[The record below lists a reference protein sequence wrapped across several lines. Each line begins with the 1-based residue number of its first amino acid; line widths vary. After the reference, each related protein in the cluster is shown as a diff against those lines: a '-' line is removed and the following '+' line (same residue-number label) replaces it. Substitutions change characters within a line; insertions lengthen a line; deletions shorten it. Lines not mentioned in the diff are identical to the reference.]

1 MTRRVAGSSLP
12 EHRDGGEKPES
23 DIRLAASM
31 TRRLTMTVATILNEK
46 GRQVLTVGQE
56 ETIESTAKLLAD
68 KQVGAIVIADSDR
81 HVIGI
86 ISERD
91 VVRAI
96 ARGGKAALEQKVEA
110 FMTHDV
116 VTCHED
122 DTIVML
128 MERMTDGKFRHL
140 PVVQDG
146 ILSGIVSIGDVV
158 KQRIA
163 EAEFEAR
170 AMREY
175 IATG

>member
-1 MTRRVAGSSLP
+1 
-12 EHRDGGEKPES
+12 
-23 DIRLAASM
+23 
-31 TRRLTMTVATILNEK
+31 MTVATILNEK
-46 GRQVLTVGQE
+46 GREVLTVGQE

-68 KQVGAIVIADSDR
+68 KRVGAIVIADKER

-96 ARGGKAALEQKVEA
+96 ARGGAKALTQKVKT

-116 VTCHED
+116 VTCHDD
-122 DTIVML
+122 DTIAML
-128 MERMTDGKFRHL
+128 MERMTAGKFRHL
-140 PVVQDG
+140 PVVDDG
-146 ILSGIVSIGDVV
+146 LLAGIISIGDVV

-163 EAEFEAR
+163 EAEFEAQ